1 MTENHHIHVNLHMT
15 RAGIYLHFPFCKL
28 KCIYCD
34 FYSVADRDDEV
45 SRFVQAIIKE
55 IEFCELDTSSWIFDT
70 IFFGGGTPSLLE
82 PGHLE
87 IILNA
92 LNKKF
97 DLAAVDEWTLEAN
110 PGEAPLEK
118 LQAFRKLGLN
128 RLSIGVQSLE
138 PGLLKFL
145 TRIHNVEQVFNTFEH
160 ARSAGFDNIN
170 CDLIFNI
177 PGQTMDIWQRDL
189 KRIVELKPEHI
200 SAYSL
205 TVESGTVLNKL
216 ILQNKVTIPDDDY
229 SAELYTWTQKYLS
242 SGGYVQY
249 EISNWSK
256 SGKECRQN
264 LHYWQIH
271 PYLGFGPSAHGF
283 DGKNRYNNF
292 RNLDRYFQIIE
303 SGKLPIEN
311 QGAVSSKD
319 MTNDLIGFGLR
330 TNRGVQTNRIP
341 GEFRIQIPEKWSSYL
356 INENGKL
363 KLSEDGFIF
372 ADAIAVDLMI

>member
-1 MTENHHIHVNLHMT
+1 MI
-15 RAGIYLHFPFCKL
+15 RAGIYLHFPFCKV

-34 FYSVADRDDEV
+34 FYSIADRDDEIP
-45 SRFVQAIIKE
+45 RFVQALIKE
-55 IEFCELDTSSWIFDT
+55 IELCELDASQWIFDT
-70 IFFGGGTPSLLE
+70 IFIGGGTPSLLE
-82 PGHLE
+82 PSHLE
-87 IILNA
+87 MILNA
-92 LNKKF
+92 LRNNF
-97 DLAAVDEWTLEAN
+97 DLSHVDEWSLEAN

-118 LQAFRKLGLN
+118 LQAFRKLGIN

-160 ARSAGFDNIN
+160 ARAAGFDNIN

-177 PGQTMDIWQRDL
+177 PGQTLDIWQRDV

-216 ILQNKVTIPDDDY
+216 VLQNKVTIPDDDY

-242 SGGYVQY
+242 LAGYIQY

-256 SGKECRQN
+256 PGKECRQN
-264 LHYWQIH
+264 LHYWQID
-271 PYLGFGPSAHGF
+271 PYLAFGPSAHGF
-283 DGKNRYNNF
+283 DGKNRYNNY
-292 RNLDRYFQIIE
+292 RGLDRYFQLIE

-311 QGAVSSKD
+311 YYPVSQKE
-319 MTNDLIGFGLR
+319 MANDLIGFGLR
-330 TNRGVQTNRIP
+330 TNRGVQINRIP
-341 GEFRIQIPEKWSSYL
+341 NKFRIQIPEKWSSYL
-356 INENGKL
+356 INENGRIR
-363 KLSEDGFIF
+363 LSEDGFIF
-372 ADAIAVDLMI
+372 ADAIVVDLMV